1 MSTLSRLVRW
11 RRLIIGRLK
20 ILTPLLLAAM
30 VLGLTG
36 RSVELT
42 LPMVL
47 SSAADAFAL
56 TNRQLGLFAMA
67 EVLGVTLASASS
79 VWWLR
84 HTRPAQLAMI
94 GVLAF
99 VVGNAITPFV
109 SPDWLIPV
117 RFLTALL
124 GEGALLIVATSLL
137 GSAAQASRV
146 YALYMAAQM
155 VLGALLLGL
164 QGELASRFSLLG
176 VMASLVGLG
185 LITLL
190 ALPGVSRASNR
201 DPDQPT
207 GAWHSGQPTR
217 RATLLLVA
225 MGLFHVGVGGAW
237 AFLQQRGVQLGLDFG
252 TGGWMMSFIML
263 SGLAGTGLAALGG
276 SALGYRLPFWL
287 GSIGLAVG
295 SALAGLVDNLLWF
308 AAGGTLI
315 MVGWNL
321 VVPYQIAALG
331 RRGPVAGQ
339 LALVPAC
346 QGAGLAAGPMLV
358 GWLAGDGHFAAMAGV
373 SAISAALALM
383 AGIGGLRMIL
393 PDEGKGT

>member
-109 SPDWLIPV
+109 SPDWLITV

-124 GEGALLIVATSLL
+124 G
-137 GSAAQASRV
+137 RV
-146 YALYMAAQM
+146 
-155 VLGALLLGL
+155 
-164 QGELASRFSLLG
+164 R
-176 VMASLVGLG
+176 
-185 LITLL
+185 
-190 ALPGVSRASNR
+190 
-201 DPDQPT
+201 
-207 GAWHSGQPTR
+207 
-217 RATLLLVA
+217 
-225 MGLFHVGVGGAW
+225 
-237 AFLQQRGVQLGLDFG
+237 
-252 TGGWMMSFIML
+252 
-263 SGLAGTGLAALGG
+263 
-276 SALGYRLPFWL
+276 
-287 GSIGLAVG
+287 
-295 SALAGLVDNLLWF
+295 
-308 AAGGTLI
+308 
-315 MVGWNL
+315 
-321 VVPYQIAALG
+321 
-331 RRGPVAGQ
+331 
-339 LALVPAC
+339 C
-346 QGAGLAAGPMLV
+346 
-358 GWLAGDGHFAAMAGV
+358 
-373 SAISAALALM
+373 
-383 AGIGGLRMIL
+383 
-393 PDEGKGT
+393 